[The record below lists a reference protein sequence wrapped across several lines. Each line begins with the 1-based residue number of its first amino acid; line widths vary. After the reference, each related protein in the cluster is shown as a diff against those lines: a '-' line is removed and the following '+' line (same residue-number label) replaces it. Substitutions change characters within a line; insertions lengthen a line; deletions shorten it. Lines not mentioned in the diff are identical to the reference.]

1 VASALIILAK
11 SYGPSVFAFAL
22 FAVLHSIGAREP
34 CKRALA
40 RWLGPFFV
48 DHFWRL
54 VYCGLSFAALYW
66 AVSSLHWARNPAFD
80 VRLVTYPP
88 WLWAFVTTLHLGS
101 VAVVYVA
108 FLQSDY
114 LEFLGLSQA
123 WRGVRAF
130 AGRPAPTPMAIFG
143 SERLVVDG
151 IYAWV
156 RHPMLAGGL
165 WFLLTSGP
173 SLNNIVYTLMYALYM
188 VIGGHYEERR
198 LIRIFGDDYRRY
210 RERVG
215 GYFPRPR
222 RPARRPVA

>member
-1 VASALIILAK
+1 VTSALIILAE
-11 SYGPSVFAFAL
+11 SYGPSLAAFGLFAL
-22 FAVLHSIGAREP
+22 LHSLGAREP

-40 RWLGPFFV
+40 RLTSPFFV

-54 VYCGLSFAALYW
+54 LYCGLSFAALYG
-66 AVSSLHWARNPAFD
+66 AVTALHWARNPEFD
-80 VRLVTYPP
+80 VWLARYPP
-88 WLWAFVTTLHLGS
+88 WLWAIITVLHLGS

-114 LEFLGLSQA
+114 LEFLGLTQA
-123 WRGVRAF
+123 WQGMLAL
-130 AGRPAPTPMAIFG
+130 AGRPAPPKLLFG
-143 SERLVVDG
+143 SQRLVTNG

-173 SLNNIVYTLMYALYM
+173 SLNNLVYTLMYTVYM
-188 VIGGHYEERR
+188 LIGGHYEERR
-198 LIRIFGDDYRRY
+198 LIRIFGDEYVRY

-222 RPARRPVA
+222 RPARQPAA